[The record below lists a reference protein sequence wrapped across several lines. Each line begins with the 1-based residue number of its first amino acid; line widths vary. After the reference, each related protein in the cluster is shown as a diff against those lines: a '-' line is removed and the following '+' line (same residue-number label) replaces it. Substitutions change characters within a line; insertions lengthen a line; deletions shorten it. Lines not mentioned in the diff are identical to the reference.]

1 MVVGSG
7 IAGVTAALSTHSALP
22 GCNVLLVTKSLLD
35 DGSTRWAQG
44 GIAAALGPGDSP
56 EQHLTDTLIA
66 GAGVCD
72 VEAVRTL
79 VTDGPGAVRRL
90 IALGARFDSDAGGVL
105 ELTREGGHLRRRI
118 AHAGGDATGAEISR
132 ALLCALAEAG
142 AGAEEGVGID
152 VIEHAM
158 SLDLLLTADGR
169 VAGLTLHVIGEGQ
182 QDGVGAV
189 HAPAVV
195 LATGGMG
202 QVYSATTNP
211 PVSTGDGM
219 VLAMRAGAEAAD
231 LEFVQFHP
239 TVLWLGPGARGRQPL
254 ISEAVRGEGAF
265 LIDAAGR
272 RFMTGRHPLADLAPR
287 DVVAKA
293 IMNVL
298 AETGADHVYLD
309 GTHLGEAVW
318 EHRFPTVRASCLA
331 HGIDPVRELI
341 PVVPAAHY
349 ASGGIKTDL
358 RGRTSVLGL
367 YACGETACTG
377 VHGANRLASN
387 SLLEGLVF
395 AERIGA
401 DLAAGLPPRAD
412 PAPDRRRPGLVDPA
426 AIDQIQR
433 LMTSRAGVLRSGP
446 GLTVAADE
454 LRKIGE
460 HQSREPSLT
469 AWEATNLHLLATALV
484 ATATLRTETRGSHW
498 REDYPEASDNWIGHL
513 IVTLDKSTSGETP
526 SAEQARTDTQPRPLH
541 NASAGTGVHPDLHV
555 DGLTV
560 RFVPSPVQNDIQP
573 SSPTRHASG
582 SDIPAQTGVAG
593 DSHHDSQERSDG

>member
-1 MVVGSG
+1 MIARRLLAPPPGWIRHADVVVVGSG
-7 IAGVTAALSTHSALP
+7 VAGVTAALNAHSALP
-22 GCNVLLVTKSLLD
+22 DANVLLVTKSLLD

-56 EQHLTDTLIA
+56 EQHLTDTLTA

-72 VEAVRTL
+72 VDAVRAL

-90 IALGARFDSDAGGVL
+90 IALGAHFDADSGGVL
-105 ELTREGGHLRRRI
+105 ALTREGGHLRRRI
-118 AHAGGDATGAEISR
+118 VHAGGDATGAEVSR
-132 ALLCALAEAG
+132 ALLLALAEAG
-142 AGAEEGVGID
+142 AGADEGTGID

-158 SLDLLLTADGR
+158 SLDLLLTSEGA

-195 LATGGMG
+195 LATGGFG

-211 PVSTGDGM
+211 AVSTGDG
-219 VLAMRAGAEAAD
+219 VAIALRAGAEVAD

-265 LIDAAGR
+265 LIDGSGN

-293 IMNVL
+293 IMNVM
-298 AETGADHVYLD
+298 AATRTDHVYLD
-309 GTHLGEAVW
+309 GRELGQSTW
-318 EHRFPTVRASCLA
+318 EHRFPTIRASCLE
-331 HGIDPVRELI
+331 HGIDPVTDPI

-349 ASGGIKTDL
+349 ASGGVRTDL
-358 RGRTSVLGL
+358 AGRSTVPGL
-367 YACGETACTG
+367 YACGEAACTG

-401 DLAAGLPPRAD
+401 DLGKGLPPRAAPGPDSRPQGLLD
-412 PAPDRRRPGLVDPA
+412 PATTERL
-426 AIDQIQR
+426 QQ
-433 LMTSRAGVLRSGP
+433 LMTDLAGVLRSGP
-446 GLTVAADE
+446 GLRQAAAQLRE
-454 LRKIGE
+454 LGE
-460 HQSREPSLT
+460 QQSAKPGLA
-469 AWEATNLHLLATALV
+469 AWEATNLHVLATALV
-484 ATATLRTETRGSHW
+484 AAATAREETRGSHW
-498 REDYPEASDNWIGHL
+498 REDYPDASQSWVGHL
-513 IVTLDKSTSGETP
+513 ITTL
-526 SAEQARTDTQPRPLH
+526 
-541 NASAGTGVHPDLHV
+541 AGTLHT
-555 DGLTV
+555 G
-560 RFVPSPVQNDIQP
+560 FVPAARN
-573 SSPTRHASG
+573 
-582 SDIPAQTGVAG
+582 SD
-593 DSHHDSQERSDG
+593 D